1 MTRHRFAVLL
11 LPLCTVIVCGAGT
24 AAAQPAPL
32 DPLSSEEKA
41 IAERLVRADP
51 RARELLGARATLAS
65 IEFLAMKGRGGDDAV
80 RHADLL
86 FARPDTEFGARAIV
100 RLGAAPSIVE
110 LTRVD
115 RKSVPMTEADVQEA
129 WRIAV
134 ADPAYRRRLNR
145 DTGGLTPEA
154 LRIYSEDRSDPCS
167 SGRCFYLIVRDGEYY
182 ISNAS
187 VVVDLATRRIL
198 PERGPR

>member
-1 MTRHRFAVLL
+1 MIRLDNRADIPILRDKCVTPVSDDWRRAAVQPRTRCVMTRHRFAVLL
-11 LPLCTVIVCGAGT
+11 LPLFAVIACGAGT

-51 RARELLGARATLAS
+51 RARDLLGAAS
-65 IEFLAMKGRGGDDAV
+65 HAGVDRVPGDEGPGRGRAPCGTRTCCSRV
-80 RHADLL
+80 RTPTS
-86 FARPDTEFGARAIV
+86 ARRAIV

-129 WRIAV
+129 WRIA
-134 ADPAYRRRLNR
+134 A
-145 DTGGLTPEA
+145 
-154 LRIYSEDRSDPCS
+154 
-167 SGRCFYLIVRDGEYY
+167 
-182 ISNAS
+182 
-187 VVVDLATRRIL
+187 
-198 PERGPR
+198 RGPRLQKAPEP